1 MKRSTRWKELERAT
15 AKALGGRR
23 VLTPWQLFE
32 ERPDVVVEDAGLVV
46 DCKAHHALLDDV
58 QRRYC
63 KPGQTAALVT
73 KAAGQRAPKHTAAIF
88 SGAQLLITNGEET
101 QVYGEQPRCP
111 VAEHAANPT
120 APRSVMKHADRPH
133 LRFIT
138 AAMDTTNESAT
149 TEPARNGAS
158 VNRGTS
164 AHE

>member
-1 MKRSTRWKELERAT
+1 MSKLLRALLKHR
-15 AKALGGRR
+15 AVR
-23 VLTPWQLFE
+23 VAPDGTLTP
-32 ERPDVVVEDAGLVV
+32 
-46 DCKAHHALLDDV
+46 AHDRV
-58 QRRYC
+58 
-63 KPGQTAALVT
+63 
-73 KAAGQRAPKHTAAIF
+73 PKHTAAIF
-88 SGAQLLITNGEET
+88 SDRQLLLADTEQT
-101 QVYGEQPRCP
+101 HVYGGDARCA

-120 APRSVMKHADRPH
+120 APRSAMKHADRPH